1 MNKRRVVVTGIG
13 ALTPIGNNIEEFWAN
28 LLNGVSGAAPITHF
42 NTEKFKTNFACEVKN
57 FDAGEILGRKEV
69 RRLYTVMQYS
79 LVASDEAIKDAGL
92 DTLENKKRVGVF
104 WASGIGGIDTL
115 HAEIVEYTKGD
126 CTPRFTP
133 FLVPKMIVDA
143 SAGNISIRHG
153 FTGPSAAIVTACASS
168 THCIG
173 LGYDQILLGRADV
186 MVVGGAEAAI
196 GEVGVGALNA
206 LKALSTRND
215 NPTAASRPFD
225 KDRDGFVIG
234 EGAGCL
240 VIEELEHAIARGAKI
255 YAEIIGVAQNADAYH
270 ITAPNPDGTGVI
282 ELIKLV
288 LNDADIKPEDLD
300 YINPHSTSTDL
311 GDIAETNAI
320 KTALGGAIYN
330 IHMSATKSMT
340 GHLISAAGAVE
351 SIICIKTI
359 NEGKIAPT
367 INFNE
372 FDPQIDSNLKITP
385 NKMVEANVDIA
396 LNINYGFGGHNSA
409 VIFKKYQG

>member
-13 ALTPIGNNIEEFWAN
+13 ALTPIGNNIEEFWGN

-42 NTEKFKTNFACEVKN
+42 NAEKFKTHFACEIKN

-69 RRLYTVMQYS
+69 RRLDPVMQYS

-92 DTLENKKRVGVF
+92 DTIENKKRIGVF

-115 HAEIVEYTKGD
+115 HTEIVEYAKGD
-126 CTPRFTP
+126 GTPRFTP

-196 GEVGVGALNA
+196 GEVGVGAFNA
-206 LKALSTRND
+206 LKALSTRNND
-215 NPTAASRPFD
+215 PVAASRPFD

-240 VIEELEHAIARGAKI
+240 VIEELEHAKARGAKI
-255 YAEIIGVAQNADAYH
+255 YAEIIGVAQNADAFH

-282 ELIKLV
+282 ELIRLV
-288 LNDADIKPEDLD
+288 LNDAGIKPEEVD

-320 KTALGGAIYN
+320 KNAFGDAIYN

-351 SIICIKTI
+351 SIVCIKSI

-372 FDPQIDSNLKITP
+372 FDPQIDANLKITP

-409 VIFKKYQG
+409 VIFKKYKV